1 MSVSLTELYYFINRI
16 HCLFFVNTFS
26 LSCSFCVFNVY
37 MQLVNAQYR
46 TFVPRYAHYVLLRAQ
61 CFSGMFTEIA
71 PEERVPPTKR
81 PTPKAQAKQPP
92 SSVNDAAAAKPIT
105 STCLRTENLEAAKL
119 VLKAG
124 CACVPKDGETCE
136 NIALASERVVVDL
149 MSLTAAVALA
159 LNRAIKG
166 KESKDADPEAIKLW
180 CQFYS
185 DELLPQ
191 TKATV
196 KKASPILDAFGLYLP
211 TRIST
216 AVSKEVL
223 RLGLQGGVVAVA
235 KEEEVQP
242 KEAADE
248 VEVDESKDELKSN
261 TGDSEKDSTKGKD
274 VEEQP
279 KVEAQKEQIEE
290 DEEYEYEDEYYDE

>member
-1 MSVSLTELYYFINRI
+1 
-16 HCLFFVNTFS
+16 
-26 LSCSFCVFNVY
+26 
-37 MQLVNAQYR
+37 
-46 TFVPRYAHYVLLRAQ
+46 
-61 CFSGMFTEIA
+61 MFTEIA
-71 PEERVPPTKR
+71 PEEKVAPKR
-81 PTPKAQAKQPP
+81 PSPKAQAKQPP
-92 SSVNDAAAAKPIT
+92 SSIHEVAAKPIT

-149 MSLTAAVALA
+149 MSLTSAVALA

-166 KESKDADPEAIKLW
+166 RESKDADPEVIKLW

-196 KKASPILDAFGLYLP
+196 KKASPRLDSFGLYLP
-211 TRIST
+211 TRMST
-216 AVSKEVL
+216 TVSKEVL
-223 RLGLQGGVVAVA
+223 NLGLEGGVVAAV

-242 KEAADE
+242 QEAADE
-248 VEVDESKDELKSN
+248 AEDDESKEELKSN
-261 TGDSEKDSTKGKD
+261 TEDIEKDTAEGKD
-274 VEEQP
+274 IEEQP
-279 KVEAQKEQIEE
+279 KVDAQKEQIEE